1 MDLRK
6 HEGIVEAAHLITD
19 VLQEVP
25 QAKQKLES
33 VGFGTVKC
41 QTGIKLIKTAEGH
54 LATRLHLEQERWAL
68 SQQINAGLEAVRD
81 EFRHHV
87 KAARFALQNDSERLH
102 ALNIDQLASTTW
114 GGVKQAIHF
123 YQQLQQ
129 QNVSLE
135 AFGVSAISIQ
145 NALTTATQLLQ
156 QKRMRI
162 QKKGLAQQNTREVRE
177 AVAALREWVVEFR
190 ANARLAYRQKPQMLE
205 MFGIRVKTSV

>member
-6 HEGIVEAAHLITD
+6 HEGIIEAAQLITD

-25 QAKQKLES
+25 QAKQKLAS
-33 VGFGTVKC
+33 VGFGTGQC
-41 QTGIKLIKTAEGH
+41 QTGIKLTKAAEGH

-81 EFRHHV
+81 EFRHNV
-87 KAARFALQNDSERLH
+87 KAARFALQNDPKRLH
-102 ALNIDQLASTTW
+102 ALNIDQLTSTTW
-114 GGVKQAIHF
+114 GSVKQTIYF

-129 QNVSLE
+129 QNVSLD
-135 AFGVSAISIQ
+135 AFGVDAKSIQ

-156 QKRMRI
+156 QKKTRT

-177 AVAALREWVVEFR
+177 SIAALRAWVVEFR

-205 MFGIRVKTSV
+205 MFGIRVKASV